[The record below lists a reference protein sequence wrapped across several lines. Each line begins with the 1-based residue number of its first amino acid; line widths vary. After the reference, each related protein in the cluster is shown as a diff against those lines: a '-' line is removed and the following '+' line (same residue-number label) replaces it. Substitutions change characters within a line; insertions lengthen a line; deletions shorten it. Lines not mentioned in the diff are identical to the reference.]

1 MGLKN
6 QAMRDTL
13 DSEGFQVGEEAERE
27 EGEEAGREEGEEYG
41 KEEEDGREEWEA
53 NLEDIQDG
61 ECMHDILHTLFDL
74 KELEHDQVAFIY
86 YDVQWNPQK
95 MFLNFFTVHS
105 QYLI

>member
-1 MGLKN
+1 MGLKT

-13 DSEGFQVGEEAERE
+13 DREGFQVGEEAERE

-41 KEEEDGREEWEA
+41 REEEDGREEWEA
-53 NLEDIQDG
+53 MNLEDIQDG

-86 YDVQWNPQK
+86 CDGTPNK
-95 MFLNFFTVHS
+95 CS
-105 QYLI
+105 